1 MFKVRI
7 LSADATLFEG
17 EAQAAF
23 LPGTLG
29 EFEVMDHHADLMST
43 LGKGTVRVRTNGALK
58 EINITSGIVRIKDS
72 ELTACVE
79 L

>member
-29 EFEVMDHHADLMST
+29 EFEVMDHHAALMST
-43 LGKGTVRVRTNGALK
+43 LGKGAVRVRTNGALK

>member
-29 EFEVMDHHADLMST
+29 EFEVTDHHADLMST
-43 LGKGTVRVRTNGALK
+43 LGEGTVRLRKNGK
-58 EINITSGIVRIKDS
+58 VTETRITSGIVRIKDS

>member
-7 LSADATLFEG
+7 LSANATLFEG
-17 EAQAAF
+17 MVDAAF

-29 EFEVMDHHADLMST
+29 EFEVTNHHADFMST
-43 LGKGTVRVRTNGALK
+43 LQKGTIRLRSKDSTTEK
-58 EINITSGIVRIKDS
+58 DITSGIARVKNS
-72 ELTACVE
+72 ELTVCVE

>member
-43 LGKGTVRVRTNGALK
+43 LGKGAVRVRTNGALK

>member
-17 EAQAAF
+17 EVEAAF

-29 EFEVMDHHADLMST
+29 EFEVTDHHADLMST
-43 LGKGTVRVRTNGALK
+43 LGGGTVRLRTNGK
-58 EINITSGIVRIKDS
+58 VTETRITSGIVRIKDS